1 MRRAHGVSKRL
12 IGLPEKCGAQAEK
25 DTRCPSFPAKPTGIG
40 KDKDRSER
48 PAEGAESLMGEDNEG
63 P

>member
-12 IGLPEKCGAQAEK
+12 IGLSEKRGAQAEK
-25 DTRCPSFPAKPTGIG
+25 DIGCPSFPAKPTGVG
-40 KDKDRSER
+40 KDRDPSER
-48 PAEGAESLMGEDNEG
+48 PAKGSDSHLRGNNKG